1 MVSICFT
8 IIGLS
13 LAAKRK
19 DIYIK
24 KKKSKVNEMPDN
36 SNFPVLEKRKT
47 GRLWTNNL

>member
-1 MVSICFT
+1 MVSTCFT

-19 DIYIK
+19 DIYK

-36 SNFPVLEKRKT
+36 SHFPLSEKRKT
-47 GRLWTNNL
+47 GRLWTNKL